1 MVIALVILLVLSGI
15 FSSAEI
21 AFVVS
26 NKTKLRVRA
35 KKKMFGAETAI
46 AFSDSPEKFLSTL
59 LVGNNIANI
68 AFASLAAIFMQRLF
82 EWNNTAIFLAVTVIL
97 LLFGEIIPKSLV
109 RVIADR
115 AVSYMA
121 VFVKASR
128 ILLFPLIWLI
138 QYVSVLLVAALGFER
153 VSAASF
159 YSKKDFEV
167 LLRES
172 EEAGELRK
180 GERQKLSKVITLSD
194 VLTKDIMKP
203 RTEIIGVPLNTSV
216 RKALNVLSEKRFSKL
231 FVYEENIDHIIGVVY
246 ARDFFK
252 KPHSLSSIMREV
264 LFVPETKN
272 CSDLFREFRLKNI
285 TLAVVVDEF
294 GGTAGVVTS
303 QDILEEFLGEFPGE
317 EEGEAH
323 IFRKLS
329 DGSIVISGNYEV
341 QHLIEKY
348 RLSIPEGRYETL
360 AGYIISSLGRIP
372 AEREEFV
379 LGTYRFRVLRASRT
393 HVDVVL
399 IHYIPHGIL
408 PLKSGKE

>member
-1 MVIALVILLVLSGI
+1 MMIALLILLVLSGI

-21 AFVVS
+21 AFVAS

-35 KKKMFGAETAI
+35 RKKMFGAETAV
-46 AFSDSPEKFLSTL
+46 AFSDSPEEFLTTI
-59 LVGNNIANI
+59 LVGNNVVNI
-68 AFASLAAIFMQRLF
+68 AFASLAAIFLQRLF
-82 EWNNTAIFLAVTVIL
+82 GWNNTVIFLVVTAIL
-97 LLFGEIIPKSLV
+97 LFFGEIIPKSAV
-109 RVIADR
+109 RVTADS
-115 AVSYMA
+115 AVSYAA
-121 VFVKASR
+121 VFIKVSR

-138 QYVSVLLVAALGFER
+138 QYVSMLLVAALGFGRE
-153 VSAASF
+153 STSSF
-159 YSKKDFEV
+159 YSKKDFEL

-172 EEAGELRK
+172 EEAGEMK
-180 GERQKLSKVITLSD
+180 KEDRQKLSKVITLSD
-194 VLTKDIMKP
+194 VLAKDIMKP
-203 RTEIIGVPLNTSV
+203 RTEIVAVPLHTSV
-216 RKALNVLSEKRFSKL
+216 KKALHVLSEKRFSKL
-231 FVYEENIDHIIGVVY
+231 FVFEENIDHIVGVVF

-252 KPHSLSSIMREV
+252 KPRSLSSIMREV

-341 QHLIEKY
+341 QQLVEKY

-360 AGYIISSLGRIP
+360 AGYIVSSLGRIP

-393 HVDVVL
+393 HIDVVL
-399 IHYIPHGIL
+399 ARYIPHGIL
-408 PLKSGKE
+408 PLKAVEE